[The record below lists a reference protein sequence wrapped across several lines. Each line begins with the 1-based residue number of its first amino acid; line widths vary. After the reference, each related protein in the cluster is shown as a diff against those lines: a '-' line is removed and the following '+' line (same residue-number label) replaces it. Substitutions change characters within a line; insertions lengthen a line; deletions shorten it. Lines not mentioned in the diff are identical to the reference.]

1 MNKNINIKLT
11 KSDLMVLMM
20 ILITGL
26 SLYLTRQNDKNVI
39 NLIKELTTEKETNKR
54 LKKDLEE
61 VDSQLKQSDT
71 VIENENVTVRYKSVD
86 DGKYEI
92 DIVDKNNGV
101 VIFDDDDSISFQTV
115 NLKSAKDDAT
125 ALKSVN
131 KK

>member
-20 ILITGL
+20 ILITGF
-26 SLYLTRQNDKNVI
+26 SLYLTRQTDKNVI